1 MIRKVSKAMKKAKK
15 SNMSAALEQR
25 KWPTAALGAAAGF
38 VNGLLG
44 AGGGIIMVYAFSAV
58 CDKDDNGVKDA
69 FASTVA
75 AILPIS
81 IVSALTYT
89 FSGTV
94 DLSLLPR
101 YALPA
106 VAGGLLGARLMGSIS
121 AIWLKRIF
129 ALTVIY
135 AGINMIV
142 RA

>member
-1 MIRKVSKAMKKAKK
+1 MKKAEK
-15 SNMSAALEQR
+15 SGFMLPAWLHRWS
-25 KWPTAALGAAAGF
+25 TAALGAAAGF

-58 CDKDDNGVKDA
+58 YDKDDNGVKDA

-81 IVSALTYT
+81 VVSALTYT
-89 FSGTV
+89 FNGAV
-94 DLSLLPR
+94 ELSLLPR
-101 YALPA
+101 YIIPA
-106 VAGGLLGARLMGSIS
+106 AAGGLLGARLMGSIS
-121 AIWLKRIF
+121 ALWLKRIF

-135 AGINMIV
+135 AGISLIT